1 MLKISPETPGRGEEL
16 HLDAARQGLA
26 PTVGSQGKPIPVIR
40 SPVRCNVYSCL
51 VRTFL

>member
-26 PTVGSQGKPIPVIR
+26 PTVGSQGKPTAHPCDKKPCEV
-40 SPVRCNVYSCL
+40 
-51 VRTFL
+51 